1 MILTK
6 NKYRK
11 KRANTFSH
19 KNNALLKR
27 LHYVLIIRKEMLSRW
42 FGHHRITSNILS
54 TFAKNGSVYIILP
67 RTGMLLITLTNTNT
81 LLATLLK
88 MKAMFMKMLS
98 KIILWIFFFE
108 NLLLGLV
115 KYIFFIFK
123 VVFLDIFIYRI
134 SNIFW
139 N

>member
-6 NKYRK
+6 IKDRK

-19 KNNALLKR
+19 KNNALLKC
-27 LHYVLIIRKEMLSRW
+27 LYYIVTIGKEMLSGW
-42 FGHHRITSNILS
+42 FRHHRITSNILS

-67 RTGMLLITLTNTNT
+67 RIGMLLITLTNTNT